1 MNATQETP
9 NQIGEM
15 LARISSGR
23 VPLAPDAILRQV
35 EQPCWETA
43 ARSSDWRTYIPQAMR
58 EDWARLS
65 LTSRL
70 YAFEAAELAALEE
83 AVGISL
89 VSRPRP

>member
-1 MNATQETP
+1 MNATPETP

-43 ARSSDWRTYIPQAMR
+43 ARSSDWRTYIPLAMR
-58 EDWARLS
+58 EDWERLS
-65 LTSRL
+65 LTTRL
-70 YAFEAAELAALEE
+70 YAFEAAELAALQE
-83 AVGISL
+83 AVGRSTAG
-89 VSRPRP
+89 RPEP